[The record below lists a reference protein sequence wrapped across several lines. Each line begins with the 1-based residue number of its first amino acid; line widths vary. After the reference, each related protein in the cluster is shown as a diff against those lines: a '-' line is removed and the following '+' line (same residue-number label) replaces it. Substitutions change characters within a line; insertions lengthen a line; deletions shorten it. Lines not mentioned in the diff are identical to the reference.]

1 MNIWRDKQMDTII
14 NRQANCEIGQ
24 RGGNKHT
31 WKDIVTDR
39 QGGGNEHI
47 EIDRWKDIVTETY

>member
-1 MNIWRDKQMDTII
+1 MI
-14 NRQANCEIGQ
+14 NRQENSETGGQTDGQ

-39 QGGGNEHI
+39 QGGNKYI
-47 EIDRWKDIVTETY
+47 QVDRWKDIVTETY